1 MESTVIR
8 HRGDLKFL
16 EKTEVS
22 CSGRVKELRKHDK
35 RKDLDS
41 FCLVNVIV
49 TPLPVGESIY
59 LDHLW
64 ILRKQ
69 FSKIGRIPERNERL
83 FFIGQVY
90 SYKRLGGKSID
101 RGLYGTEDYG
111 ILPLRFDKLVTK
123 DETRDH

>member
-8 HRGDLKFL
+8 SREDLRYL

-22 CSGRVKELRKHDK
+22 CSGRVKEMKKHEK

-41 FCLVNVIV
+41 LCLVNIIV
-49 TPLPVGESIY
+49 NPLPMGESIY

-64 ILRKQ
+64 VLRKQ
-69 FSKIGRIPERNERL
+69 FSKIGRVPERNERV
-83 FFIGQVY
+83 FFIGKVY

-101 RGLYGTEDYG
+101 RGLYGVEDFG
-111 ILPLRFDKLVTK
+111 ILPICYEVSAQ
-123 DETRDH
+123 HI